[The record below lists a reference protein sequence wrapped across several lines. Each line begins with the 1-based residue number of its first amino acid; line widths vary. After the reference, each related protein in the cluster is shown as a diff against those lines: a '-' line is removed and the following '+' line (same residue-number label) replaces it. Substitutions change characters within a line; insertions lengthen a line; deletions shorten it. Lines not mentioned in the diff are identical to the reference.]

1 MLSGNA
7 DNFSGFKFE
16 NNYANISGGGVYAT
30 QSSLFSRSKL
40 FVFSNNS
47 A

>member
-7 DNFSGFKFE
+7 DNLSDFKFE

-30 QSSLFSRSKL
+30 QNSLFSRSKS
-40 FVFSNNS
+40 FFF
-47 A
+47 